1 MNKKRLIILILCIL
15 FFPLRNNYNEG
26 QIREYKSLTYQIIIW
41 NYPDNNYDSGYKTG
55 TDVHIFPNNFKK
67 VEYYIDTQPQR
78 LRIIYNNVD
87 YYANTGSY
95 HWCNSYNNCSDVE
108 RLMDSDFNN
117 YNGIT
122 INSNISL
129 SMRTQYSI
137 NTVTIYRDSF
147 NNVFKVVN
155 ANEQLTI
162 PSEAGIYLLKYS
174 VSEGNN
180 TVDYYFRI
188 NKI

>member
-1 MNKKRLIILILCIL
+1 
-15 FFPLRNNYNEG
+15 
-26 QIREYKSLTYQIIIW
+26 
-41 NYPDNNYDSGYKTG
+41 
-55 TDVHIFPNNFKK
+55 
-67 VEYYIDTQPQR
+67 
-78 LRIIYNNVD
+78 
-87 YYANTGSY
+87 
-95 HWCNSYNNCSDVE
+95 
-108 RLMDSDFNN
+108 MDSDFNN